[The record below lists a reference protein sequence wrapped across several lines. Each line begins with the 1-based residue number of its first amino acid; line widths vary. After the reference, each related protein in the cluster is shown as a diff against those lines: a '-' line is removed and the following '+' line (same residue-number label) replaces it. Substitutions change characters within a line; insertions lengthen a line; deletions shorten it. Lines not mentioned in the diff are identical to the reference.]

1 MILVAEPVLQELET
15 AFKKNGWVENSSDRI
30 ERIAATSTPNSRQRY
45 ACQGRFI
52 YSGPISFM

>member
-1 MILVAEPVLQELET
+1 MILVAEPVLQELDT

-30 ERIAATSTPNSRQRY
+30 DRIAATSTPNSRQRY

-52 YSGPISFM
+52 YSGPI